1 MEKGEHVRL
10 LPPNSNPLSC
20 VTGLRYDHNVAQM
33 VRYVTFSIKIDV
45 FR

>member
-1 MEKGEHVRL
+1 MCECS
-10 LPPNSNPLSC
+10 PNSNPLSC

-33 VRYVTFSIKIDV
+33 VGYVTFPIKIDV

>member
-1 MEKGEHVRL
+1 MCEYS
-10 LPPNSNPLSC
+10 PNSNPLSC

-33 VRYVTFSIKIDV
+33 VWCVTFSIKIDV